1 MHQDGFGQEGQH
13 KCSAL
18 ISEPG
23 IVRRAQRETDH
34 RGGVYS
40 SANKDSN
47 SIVTTLLTTAAMIGK
62 KLNKLIQ
69 KSRVFTLYTL
79 FFLLGLQASFAAK
92 IVELN
97 INGPIGP
104 ATVDYLERGI
114 KSSQDADLIVILI
127 DTPGGL
133 YDSTRNIIQ
142 LFLLSDVPIIT
153 YVSPTGARA
162 ASAGTYL
169 MYASTLA
176 AMAPGTQMGAASPVS
191 LGTGFSEGEKD
202 EKKKSVMEN
211 KVTHDAVATIRSLA
225 QLRGRDPDFAE
236 KAVTEGKSITANEAL
251 NKGVINYIAK
261 NRNDLLSQVHGIK
274 VSQNNKTITI
284 NTESPDIQ
292 VINPDWRTRFL
303 SVITNPTV
311 AYLLLLLGIYGIF
324 FELVNPG
331 YVLPGVVGA
340 VSMLFALYALQLLP
354 INYAGLGLIILG
366 ILFVIAEVFTPSF
379 GALGV
384 GGTVSFILGSI
395 MLMNTEHIAFQIA
408 WSAIWAMAVLN
419 ILIFVLVLGMLVKS
433 RNQKIRHGLET
444 LVGAKGRALGDINL
458 EGQAVIK
465 GEIWNVHSS
474 SPIAANKSIKVT
486 RASGL
491 LLEVEEDQS
500 VY

>member
-1 MHQDGFGQEGQH
+1 MHQDGFGQEGQNKH
-13 KCSAL
+13 SGL

-23 IVRRAQRETDH
+23 IVRRTQRETDY
-34 RGGVYS
+34 RDGVYS
-40 SANKDSN
+40 SANNDSN
-47 SIVTTLLTTAAMIGK
+47 SIVTKLVATATMIGK

-69 KSRVFTLYTL
+69 KSRVFILYTL

-97 INGPIGP
+97 IKGPIGP

-191 LGTGFSEGEKD
+191 LGTGFNEGEKD
-202 EKKKSVMEN
+202 EKKKSAMEN

-366 ILFVIAEVFTPSF
+366 ILFVIAEAFTPSF